1 MIVTLIH
8 MDRLGSITLPERV
21 TGQYWVSEAAD
32 DGSNR
37 KLIGIEGVNGE
48 WVLKSNKDVRVRDSS
63 GQYVRSTILKS
74 LSIYTLSIEQ
84 TGSKALIFTEPN
96 TEDRQTFMKFLA
108 DGDMDLSIGRAE
120 QNDIILAN
128 QFVSASHATLAY
140 RDGQWHITDLSSTNG
155 TFVDGERVAKKS
167 LKFGDMI
174 YIMGFKLIVGNH
186 FVALNNP
193 DGTVTVRG
201 KLKPFISQTPEQV
214 DEEEDEF
221 ELPQPDY
228 FYRSPRFKRDL
239 DKPVFKID
247 SPPPNAIGDEIP
259 IMFLIGPSMTM
270 GMASMATAMFAVN
283 SAMTTGDI
291 TRAIPSIVMSVSML
305 LGTVLWPILT
315 KRYDRRRRRKKEKI
329 RQEKYKA
336 YLDRV
341 AVMFNE
347 EAERQE
353 ELFRENHVPVEDCV
367 ARIHHVQRNLWERGR
382 GQNDFLKIRA
392 GVGSG
397 RMIADIS
404 YSEKKFSIDDDNLQE
419 ELYTLCEAPK
429 VLKNIPITLSFFENH
444 ISGVIGNRKETV
456 EFAKGLIIQIAA
468 LYSYDEVKMVF
479 IYDEAEQDDFGF
491 TKWLPH
497 VWSDDNKFR
506 FIATNQNEVKEVSAY
521 IEKEI
526 EHRSEINESE
536 LEDVKP
542 TYIIFALSR
551 PLAIRAEMLKQV
563 YSKKENIHISVVTF
577 YDELKNLPKECTTV
591 VEIEKNSGKLFDKS
605 DITGKSIS
613 FVPDIYLNTAPT
625 ALSVKLSNV
634 QLDTSGGSFNLPK
647 MVTFL
652 EMFGVGKVEHLNALT
667 RWKDNDPT
675 KSLEAP
681 IGVDTLGETF
691 KLDLHEKFHGPH
703 GLVAGM
709 TGSGKSEFIISYI
722 LSLAVNYHPH
732 EVAFILID
740 YKGGGMAKSFEKL
753 PHTAGII
760 TNLDGAAIKR
770 SLVSIESE
778 LKRRQSVFA
787 EASKKVGESNIDIY
801 KYQKQFREGIVD
813 EPLQHLFII
822 SDEFAELKT
831 QQPEFMQKLVSAA
844 RIGRSLGVHL
854 ILATQKPSGVVD
866 DQIWANSK
874 FRVSLKV
881 QERADSMDMLK
892 RPDAAELTDTGRF
905 YLQVGYNELFEMGQS
920 AWAGAPYY
928 PSDKAVAERDS
939 SVVVI
944 DRNGR
949 TLKEAKMDK
958 RKGKF
963 ANPKKQMD
971 VITDYLS
978 HIADEEKIKVR
989 PLWLEPI
996 PAMILLDDVKKRH
1009 SIRPTRSFLLD
1020 PRNQLGQGANQAS
1033 QSERD
1038 QPAHSANLAGV
1049 LPGQAEVS
1057 ATVEID
1063 PAKGQLQETKM
1074 QETPAVSS
1082 GIQPAASIV
1091 LNPVIGEYD
1100 DPARQRQCLFTLP
1113 LTEEGNTIVY
1123 GVAGSGKTTFLN
1135 TMVYSLIHEHTPDEV
1150 NIYLLDFSS
1159 ETLRAFE
1166 KAPHVGDVIF
1176 SYEGEKVSNLFKML
1190 QSEIGRRKKLFA
1202 DYGGDL
1208 ASYVTATGKNMPS
1221 IIVAI
1226 NNFAA
1231 FTEIYEEKEE
1241 AVSFLSREGTKYGIY
1256 FVLTALGTSVVR
1268 FRLLQNFK
1276 QLITLQLNDESD
1288 YSTVVGKTEG
1298 LFPSKHK
1305 GRGLIR
1311 RDDVYEFQI
1320 AHVTDDPVPY
1330 PFIQEA
1336 CGKLLTG
1343 WKGAFAKKI
1352 PILPEKVD
1360 IDFLADSIGTG
1371 QSLSL
1376 PIGVEKNSLNVHH
1389 YPFGQSYIHMVL
1401 ASGDE
1406 YVPFL
1411 HEFSMLMAERAGL
1424 DVTVYDAPQSFGDQ
1438 EATGITYY
1446 STMKECEEAIGE
1458 LFNLVVHRNNSYKEA
1473 LEKGTEPDSFEQK
1486 VIVIHSVA
1494 ALKEALSPEGS
1505 EKLNLILERGE
1516 ARYNLTII
1524 FGEPARNLSGL
1535 SFDKWYKRHL
1545 TGADGIWV
1553 GSGITEQFQLKPAKT
1568 TADMREDI
1576 GSEFGFSILKGKS
1589 VLVKLL
1595 SGENEEDDSDE

>member
-1 MIVTLIH
+1 MIVSLIN
-8 MDRLGSITLPERV
+8 DNRLSSITLPDKV
-21 TGQYWVSEAAD
+21 TGQYWVSEVV
-32 DGSNR
+32 GESVR
-37 KLIGIEGVNGE
+37 KVIGIEGMNGE
-48 WVLKSNKDVRVRDSS
+48 WALKSNKDVKVRDHS
-63 GQYVRSTILKS
+63 GQPVRSAVLKP
-74 LSIYTLSIEQ
+74 LSIYHLSLND
-84 TGSKALIFTEPN
+84 SDNKALIFTEPN
-96 TEDRQTFMKFLA
+96 TEDRQTFMKYLA
-108 DGDMDLSIGRAE
+108 DRDMDITIGRSG
-120 QNDIILAN
+120 QNDIVLGN
-128 QFVSASHATLAY
+128 QFVSSAHATLSY
-140 RDGQWHITDLSSTNG
+140 QDGQWQITDLSSTNG

-167 LKFGDMI
+167 LKYGDMI

-186 FVALNNP
+186 FIALNNP
-193 DGTVTVRG
+193 GGSVHIG
-201 KLKPFISQTPEQV
+201 SQALKPFISQKPEQV
-214 DEEEDEF
+214 DEEEEDF

-247 SPPPNAIGDEIP
+247 SPPPNAIGDELP

-270 GMASMATAMFAVN
+270 GMASMSIAVFAV
-283 SAMTTGDI
+283 SRAMTTGDI
-291 TRAIPSIVMSVSML
+291 RPAIPSIVMSASML

-341 AVMFNE
+341 AVMFSE

-353 ELFRENHVPVEDCV
+353 EILRENYVPIEDSV
-367 ARIHHVQRNLWERGR
+367 ARIQNVQRNLWERGP
-382 GQNDFLKIRA
+382 GQNDFLRIRA
-392 GVGSG
+392 GIGDG
-397 RMIADIS
+397 LMAADIN

-419 ELYTLCEAPK
+419 ELFTLCEDPK
-429 VLKNIPITLSFFENH
+429 VLKNIPITLSFYENH
-444 ISGVIGNRKETV
+444 ISGVIGDRKQTI

-479 IYDEAEQDDFGF
+479 IFDESEQDDFGF

-506 FIATNQNEVKEVSAY
+506 FIATNHNEVKEVSAY

-526 EHRSEINESE
+526 EHRSQINESE

-542 TYIIFALSR
+542 YYIIFALSR

-563 YSKKENIHISVVTF
+563 YSKKEHIHISVVTF

-591 VEIEKNSGKLFDKS
+591 VEIEKESGKVFDKS
-605 DITGKSIS
+605 DITGRSVS
-613 FVPDIYLNTAPT
+613 FVPDIYLNTDPT

-634 QLDTSGGSFNLPK
+634 QLDTSGGAFNLPK
-647 MVTFL
+647 MLTFL

-681 IGVDTLGETF
+681 VGVDTLGETF

-801 KYQKQFREGIVD
+801 KYQKLFREGIVD

-928 PSDKAVAERDS
+928 PSDKVVAEKDS

-949 TLKEAKMDK
+949 PLKEAKIDK
-958 RKGKF
+958 RKGQF

-978 HIADEEKIKVR
+978 EIAAEEKITVR

-996 PAMILLDDVKKRH
+996 AAMILLEDVKKRH
-1009 SIRPTRSFLLD
+1009 GVRPTRSFLLD
-1020 PRNQLGQGANQAS
+1020 PRK
-1033 QSERD
+1033 
-1038 QPAHSANLAGV
+1038 QPAQSASPSGI
-1049 LPGQAEVS
+1049 LPGRAEVS

-1063 PAKGQLQETKM
+1063 PAKANEPEASTACP
-1074 QETPAVSS
+1074 TVHPA
-1082 GIQPAASIV
+1082 GSIV

-1100 DPARQRQCLFTLP
+1100 DPARQRQCLLTLP

-1159 ETLRAFE
+1159 ETLRAFA
-1166 KAPHVGDVIF
+1166 KAPHVGDVIL

-1190 QSEIGRRKKLFA
+1190 QAEIGRRKKLFA

-1208 ASYVTATGKNMPS
+1208 ASYVSATGNKMPS
-1221 IIVAI
+1221 IVVAI

-1298 LFPSKHK
+1298 LFPSKYK

-1311 RDDVYEFQI
+1311 REEVYEFQI
-1320 AHVTDDPVPY
+1320 AHVTADAVPY
-1330 PFIQEA
+1330 PFIQAA
-1336 CGKLLTG
+1336 CAKLQTEWQG
-1343 WKGAFAKKI
+1343 YFAKKI

-1360 IDFLADSIGTG
+1360 IDFLADSIGAG
-1371 QSLSL
+1371 QSLAL
-1376 PIGVEKNSLNVHH
+1376 PIGVEKNSLNVHQ
-1389 YPFGQSYIHMVL
+1389 YPFGNSYINMVL
-1401 ASGDE
+1401 AAGDE
-1406 YVPFL
+1406 YLPFL
-1411 HEFSMLMAERAGL
+1411 HEFSVLMAGKAGL
-1424 DVTVYDAPQSFGDQ
+1424 DVAIYDAPQSFAGQ
-1438 EATGITYY
+1438 EAGGIAYY
-1446 STMKECEEAIGE
+1446 STMKECDAAIND
-1458 LFNLVVHRNNSYKEA
+1458 LFNLVVYRNNSYKEA
-1473 LEKGTEPDSFEQK
+1473 LEKGAEPESFEQK
-1486 VIVIHSVA
+1486 IIVINSVS
-1494 ALKEALSPEGS
+1494 ALKETLSPEGS
-1505 EKLNLILERGE
+1505 EKLNLILEKGE
-1516 ARYNLTII
+1516 ARYNILII
-1524 FGEPARNLSGL
+1524 FGELSRNLSGL

-1545 TGADGIWV
+1545 TGTDGIWV
-1553 GSGITEQFQLKPAKT
+1553 GSGITEQFHLKPAKT
-1568 TADMREDI
+1568 TSEMREDI
-1576 GSEFGFSILKGKS
+1576 SRDFGFSILKGKS

-1595 SGENEEDDSDE
+1595 SGENGEDDSDE